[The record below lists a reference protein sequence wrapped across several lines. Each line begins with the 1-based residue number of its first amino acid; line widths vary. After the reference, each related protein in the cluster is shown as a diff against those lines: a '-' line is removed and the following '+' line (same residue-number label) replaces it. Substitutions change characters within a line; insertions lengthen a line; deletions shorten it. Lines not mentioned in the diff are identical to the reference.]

1 MEEDGSKVKSKRSR
15 RRAAKTARPFST
27 GGHGNAAAA
36 PSAAAGSRGAV
47 GGDAS
52 EESTGSGNKA
62 WRKRHRW
69 HNEQQATPA
78 AGGGRGRSAG
88 RNATPPKHQ
97 NAGAVSSDSDCLII
111 PAVTIAAPPTRRS
124 GTVTIN
130 SSVRCVDPSG
140 FLSTKSL
147 KDLLR
152 NNAATT
158 TEADTP
164 CLGPAAAPN
173 CVASSMQEQQLRGTT
188 RQAKVMSPMLA
199 FSLDSIAT
207 PNTFAALKDPP
218 VVEGGGQDGEG
229 LRSAG
234 GMASGGSRQDL
245 AGDDVL
251 PAMSVESPYHYL
263 QRNYNAD
270 AEMFEFYETPEAR
283 STFLD
288 KCYMLC
294 TRATEILKEESL
306 MACVYAPV
314 YVFGDIH
321 GNFADL
327 SYFLRSVLAFNDI
340 HLSPCN
346 ILCLGDYVDRG
357 PFSLECVMVLLAL
370 KIEAPHKVTLLR
382 GNHEDRVVCG
392 DRRTYGSDC
401 FLAQCQTIF
410 GPVEGMKLFRA
421 VTAVFQ
427 HLPLAAEI
435 VVSNAP
441 NRQVKQQQPIQDEDV
456 LDPIPQPRGSTTNQW
471 KRATD
476 QRNKSHVE
484 RILCTHGGIPRFS
497 APPRDKDMLAF
508 LRSPEF
514 PRLLTL
520 FPNNP
525 LVRDDPEAQLDD
537 LDQAVLQQAW
547 YVMFDLMWSDPT
559 HDDDGP
565 NINEWGFGIN
575 MRGNNV
581 VSFSSVAVET
591 FLESFQYTML
601 FRAHQEKAHGIRLSK
616 SQRVLTIFSS
626 SNYLGHG
633 NGAGCVVV
641 TPQGHVQLVV
651 KNSR

>member
-1 MEEDGSKVKSKRSR
+1 MEEDGSKVQQSKRSR
-15 RRAAKTARPFST
+15 RRGAKTARPFST

-36 PSAAAGSRGAV
+36 VSSAAVGSRPST

-52 EESTGSGNKA
+52 EGSTGSGNKA
-62 WRKRHRW
+62 WKKKHRW
-69 HNEQQATPA
+69 HNEQSSSATARGGSVSSNNVTPA
-78 AGGGRGRSAG
+78 KAHH
-88 RNATPPKHQ
+88 HQ
-97 NAGAVSSDSDCLII
+97 NAGASSETESHHKD
-111 PAVTIAAPPTRRS
+111 PAVTTTTATRRT

-152 NNAATT
+152 NNAVTA

-173 CVASSMQEQQLRGTT
+173 CVVNSLQAREDS
-188 RQAKVMSPMLA
+188 AKVVSPMLA

-218 VVEGGGQDGEG
+218 VAEGGSHDESH
-229 LRSAG
+229 RSVS
-234 GMASGGSRQDL
+234 GMPSSGSRQDL
-245 AGDDVL
+245 AGSGDDIL

-263 QRNYNAD
+263 QRNYNAE

-283 STFLD
+283 ATFLD

-441 NRQVKQQQPIQDEDV
+441 NRQHKPQQQIQDEDV
-456 LDPIPQPRGSTTNQW
+456 LDPIPQPRGSSTTQW

-476 QRNKSHVE
+476 QRHKSHVE

-497 APPRDKDMLAF
+497 APPREKDMLAF

-525 LVRDDPEAQLDD
+525 LVRDDPEAQLDG

-559 HDDDGP
+559 HDDNGP

-581 VSFSSVAVET
+581 VSFSSVA
-591 FLESFQYTML
+591 
-601 FRAHQEKAHGIRLSK
+601 
-616 SQRVLTIFSS
+616 
-626 SNYLGHG
+626 
-633 NGAGCVVV
+633 
-641 TPQGHVQLVV
+641 
-651 KNSR
+651 